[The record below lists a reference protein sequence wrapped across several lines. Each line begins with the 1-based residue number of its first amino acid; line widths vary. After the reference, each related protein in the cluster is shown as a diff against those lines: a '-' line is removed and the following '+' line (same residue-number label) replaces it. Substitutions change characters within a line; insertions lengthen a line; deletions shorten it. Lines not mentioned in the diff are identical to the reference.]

1 MGKDQDMDQNVVMQ
15 LLNETCNEMAK
26 KIRIQ
31 QKEILRL
38 RRACKESVERIE
50 EEPKKFRVN

>member
-1 MGKDQDMDQNVVMQ
+1 MGKDHDMDQNVVMQ

-38 RRACKESVERIE
+38 RQVCKESVERIE